1 MFLLFSI
8 YTKTQ
13 DSGGYSVNRKRE
25 ELNSIDEI
33 ADGELKT
40 IFDISHDAIYMSD
53 GEGRTLKVSSGCERI
68 WGYKETELLGKT
80 VYELE
85 KEGAYSPS
93 ITRLVLE
100 KKEKV
105 SMIQVTKLGRR
116 LKVIGAPIK
125 NTKGDIIRVVNI
137 SKDITEQNQSLQNE
151 KNCSI

>member
-1 MFLLFSI
+1 M
-8 YTKTQ
+8 
-13 DSGGYSVNRKRE
+13 NRKRE

-100 KKEKV
+100 KKEKSINDSSYKV
-105 SMIQVTKLGRR
+105 GKAIKSNRCTNKKIRRGTLFESLIFQKILRNRTSLYKTK
-116 LKVIGAPIK
+116 
-125 NTKGDIIRVVNI
+125 
-137 SKDITEQNQSLQNE
+137 

>member
-1 MFLLFSI
+1 M
-8 YTKTQ
+8 
-13 DSGGYSVNRKRE
+13 NRKRE

-100 KKEKV
+100 KKEK
-105 SMIQVTKLGRR
+105 SINDSSY
-116 LKVIGAPIK
+116 KVGKAIK
-125 NTKGDIIRVVNI
+125 SNRCTNKKYEGGHYSSR
-137 SKDITEQNQSLQNE
+137 
-151 KNCSI
+151 